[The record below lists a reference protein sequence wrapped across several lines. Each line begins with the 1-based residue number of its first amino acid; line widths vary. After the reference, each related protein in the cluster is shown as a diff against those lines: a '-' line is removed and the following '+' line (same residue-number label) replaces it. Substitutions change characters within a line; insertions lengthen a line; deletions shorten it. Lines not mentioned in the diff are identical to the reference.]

1 MLGAD
6 LARGGGLRGTSGGG
20 GGGGGGGGAPGGA
33 GGSLGG
39 GSDAATVSDK
49 IRALAARCLLG
60 LARDNSIRHIL
71 AKLQVGCRAC
81 QGQILF

>member
-20 GGGGGGGGAPGGA
+20 GGGGGAPGGS
-33 GGSLGG
+33 GGSLSG

-60 LARDNSIRHIL
+60 LARDPSIRHIL
-71 AKLQVGCRAC
+71 AKLQVGANEV
-81 QGQILF
+81 QPQTNM